1 VQFLFENLFIKKK
14 NVLPESWH
22 FARENAVS
30 KNEDS
35 LVFAKFWWTL
45 FQCSYLI

>member
-1 VQFLFENLFIKKK
+1 VQFLFENVFLKKK
-14 NVLPESWH
+14 NLLPESRH

-35 LVFAKFWWTL
+35 LFFSI
-45 FQCSYLI
+45 F

>member
-1 VQFLFENLFIKKK
+1 MDVQFLFENLYLKKK
-14 NVLPESWH
+14 KLKPESRH

-35 LVFAKFWWTL
+35 LVFSIFW
-45 FQCSYLI
+45 